1 MKKKIAY
8 ETNKYMNLQRKTTH
22 QTFETVAYMSF
33 LNFYMHL
40 FYCPSILKAF
50 YFQNPNVYF
59 WELFLSVNDNT
70 FFFEDIFIFLLL
82 FNYTF
87 QNLFLL
93 SSFFCFLS
101 FIYSALNIKLIRI
114 QFLASSYHS
123 TNSFHAL
130 LLHKSP
136 PLYRLLPKY

>member
-33 LNFYMHL
+33 LNFDMHL

-70 FFFEDIFIFLLL
+70 FFLKTSLFFYCYSTTPSKTYFYFLH
-82 FNYTF
+82 
-87 QNLFLL
+87 
-93 SSFFCFLS
+93 FFCFLS